1 MTYHEFVCIDE
12 NRRDDEQTWTMGGIV
27 IVAGKAADGFDSARI
42 FTPRPSQANGEE
54 PPWLLR
60 FTAFA
65 IFAFPANMV
74 LKPLGAAG
82 HVAMLLSLLLFVF
95 WGVSLLLGLHKSA
108 LFRHPGRIALGMML
122 LATCITYVMLFSD
135 FSGTSTIAGRAS
147 ADRWVLLMAGS
158 AGLILVTAEVVKTTD
173 HAMVLVR
180 ALLRGAFFCC
190 LLAAVQFVTRTN
202 PMETIQEFMIGFT
215 DNGGNTTFQLRGGL
229 MRVAGTT
236 FTPIELGVVAS
247 MVLPISVWRCM
258 FDRVGRKWMHWCIT
272 GSLVFAIAATI
283 SRSGMISATVAV
295 LVSVFFL
302 PKIGRQWALLVI
314 PAAVTGLFVAV
325 PGLMATLLGATTVS
339 SDDPSISTRL
349 NNYPRV
355 EAMFLERPI
364 GGTGPGTYMP
374 ENALELL
381 DNQYLHT
388 AVEMGT
394 IGAIA
399 VFVYL
404 TFPGLTTLQ
413 AARHAADPSLRCLAG
428 AVAGAALVAAPASAT
443 FDSLSFPVFALLY
456 PLIVGLG
463 GAVWIMV
470 KSESA
475 QFQGLGMLTV
485 DQASNRS
492 IRSKE

>member
-1 MTYHEFVCIDE
+1 M
-12 NRRDDEQTWTMGGIV
+12 
-27 IVAGKAADGFDSARI
+27 IVAGKKARVFAVANSHTFRLGQAERDG
-42 FTPRPSQANGEE
+42 

-65 IFAFPANMV
+65 IFAFPANMIF
-74 LKPLGAAG
+74 KPMGAAG
-82 HVAMLLSLLLFVF
+82 HVAMILSLFVLVF
-95 WGVSLLLGLHKSA
+95 WGVSLLFGLHTSA
-108 LFRHPGRIALGMML
+108 SSRHPGRIALSVML
-122 LATCITYVMLFSD
+122 LATCVTYVMLFSGL
-135 FSGTSTIAGRAS
+135 SGASTIAGRAS
-147 ADRWVLLMAGS
+147 ADRWVLLMAAS
-158 AGLILVTAEVVKTTD
+158 AGLILVVAEVVKTTE
-173 HAMVLVR
+173 HTMVLVR

-190 LLAAVQFVTRTN
+190 LLAAVQFITRTN
-202 PMETIQEFMIGFT
+202 PMETIQTFMIGFT

-258 FDRVGRKWMHWCIT
+258 FDKRGKKWLHWCIT

-302 PKIGRQWALLVI
+302 PRIGRQWALLVI
-314 PAAVTGLFVAV
+314 PAAVTVLFVAV
-325 PGLMATLLGATTVS
+325 PGLVATLFGATTVS

-355 EAMFLERPI
+355 EAMFLLRPI

-381 DNQYLHT
+381 DNQYLHS
-388 AVEMGT
+388 AVDMGA
-394 IGAIA
+394 IGALA
-399 VFVYL
+399 VFIYL
-404 TFPGLTTLQ
+404 TLPGLTILQ
-413 AARHAADPSLRCLAG
+413 AARHAENSSLRCLAG
-428 AVAGAALVAAPASAT
+428 ALAGAALVAAPASAT
-443 FDSLSFPVFALLY
+443 FDSLSFPVFSLLY

-470 KSESA
+470 KNQSSHLEDV
-475 QFQGLGMLTV
+475 GMLAV
-485 DQASNRS
+485 PRVSKRK
-492 IRSKE
+492 IRLED